1 MAKNEHKVI
10 GLDIG
15 SAKTTVCVGSTD
27 AQGRIEIHSA
37 SMVKTRGVERGVITD
52 LGEVAGCIEEV
63 VKKAENKLHSF
74 QGSKYSRIKNT
85 RINSV
90 FATISGEHI
99 LGNNTKAVLNLSNR
113 PVEIGRKDTQRA
125 IDSAKYLSASVDRD
139 VLHALAQEFI
149 VDGYKRIKNPMGIFG
164 TRLGVNLHIIS
175 AGASY
180 VKDVVTV
187 INRAGLDVEGV
198 AYSGF
203 ATSLSTLTEQE
214 KQAGVILLEMGA
226 GCVNILFFKEGNLQY
241 TGVIPVGGY
250 DITREIARKL
260 NIDLPQAEELK
271 LQYRNAFSNYGDNES
286 TSGEKIIIK
295 KDASNY
301 ESINRKQMEN
311 IIDKKLDEQLLLIK
325 KDLELA
331 GIISR
336 VKRGVVVCGGMS
348 FMDGIIEKMEKTLG
362 LKVSMGIMRGFVSS
376 SSSLISNIF
385 YSTGIGLIMHALG
398 QKNTDNKKAFAT
410 YDIRSKIIAKIREVY
425 EEYF

>member
-1 MAKNEHKVI
+1 MAKNDHKVI

-15 SAKTTVCVGSTD
+15 SAKTTVCIGSTD

-52 LGEVAGCIEEV
+52 LGEVASCIEEV
-63 VKKAENKLHSF
+63 VKKAENKLYPSH
-74 QGSKYSRIKNT
+74 GSQDSKIKNT
-85 RINSV
+85 KINSV
-90 FATISGEHI
+90 YATISGEHI
-99 LGNNTKAVLNLSNR
+99 LGNNTKSMLNLSNR
-113 PVEIGRKDTQRA
+113 PVEISRKDTQRA
-125 IDSAKYLSASVDRD
+125 IDSAKYLSTLVDRD
-139 VLHALAQEFI
+139 VLHALAQEFVI
-149 VDGYKRIKNPMGIFG
+149 DGYKRINNPMGIFG
-164 TRLGVNLHIIS
+164 TQLGVNLHIIS
-175 AGASY
+175 GGASY
-180 VKDVVTV
+180 VKDVVTA

-250 DITREIARKL
+250 DITREISRKL
-260 NIDLPQAEELK
+260 NIDLTQAEELK
-271 LQYRNAFSNYGDNES
+271 LQYSHASSSYGDSKSAAE
-286 TSGEKIIIK
+286 EKIIIK

-301 ESINRKQMEN
+301 GSITRKQMED
-311 IIDKKLDEQLLLIK
+311 IIDKKLNELLLLIK

-336 VKRGVVVCGGMS
+336 VKRGVVICGGMS
-348 FMDGIIEKMEKTLG
+348 FMDGIIEKLEKTLD

-376 SSSLISNIF
+376 SPGLSNIF

-398 QKNTDNKKAFAT
+398 QKTAENKKTFST
-410 YDIRSKIIAKIREVY
+410 GNIRSKIMAKIREVY

>member
-1 MAKNEHKVI
+1 MAKNYYKVI

-15 SAKTTVCVGSTD
+15 SAKTTVCIGSID
-27 AQGRIEIHSA
+27 AEGRIEIHNA
-37 SMVKTRGVERGVITD
+37 SMVKTRGLERGVITD

-63 VKKAENKLHSF
+63 VKKAENKARSF
-74 QGSKYSRIKNT
+74 QGSKHSKRKTT
-85 RINSV
+85 RISSV
-90 FATISGEHI
+90 FTTISGEHI
-99 LGNNTKAVLNLSNR
+99 LGNNTKAMLNLSNR
-113 PVEIGRKDTQRA
+113 PVEISRKDIQRA

-149 VDGYKRIKNPMGIFG
+149 VDGCKRMKNPLGIFG
-164 TRLGVNLHIIS
+164 TRLGVNLHIIT
-175 AGASY
+175 GGTSY
-180 VKDVVTV
+180 VKDVIKA

-241 TGVIPVGGY
+241 TGVIPMGGH

-260 NIDLPQAEELK
+260 SIDLLQAEELK
-271 LQYRNAFSNYGDNES
+271 LHYRNASSNYSGNES
-286 TSGEKIIIK
+286 SSEEKIIIK

-301 ESINRKQMEN
+301 ESITRKQMED
-311 IIDKKLDEQLLLIK
+311 IIDKKLNEQLLLIK

-336 VKRGVVVCGGMS
+336 VKCGVVICGGMS
-348 FMDGIIEKMEKTLG
+348 FMDGIIEKLEKILG
-362 LKVSMGIMRGFVSS
+362 LKVSMGITRGFVSS
-376 SSSLISNIF
+376 SSGLSNIF
-385 YSTGIGLIMHALG
+385 YSTGIGLIMHALR
-398 QKNTDNKKAFAT
+398 QKNIDNKKTFST
-410 YDIRSKIIAKIREVY
+410 GNIRSKIVAKIREVY